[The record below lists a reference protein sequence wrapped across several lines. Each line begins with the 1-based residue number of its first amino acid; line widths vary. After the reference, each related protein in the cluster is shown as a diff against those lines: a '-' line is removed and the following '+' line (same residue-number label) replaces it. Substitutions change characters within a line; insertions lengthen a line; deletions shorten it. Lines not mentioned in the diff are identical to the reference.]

1 VDKSGCCKDLVLL
14 AVSSGN
20 LHQRGVKI
28 ERGAMRDIR
37 GDLQERATLVDGQ
50 IRSAYAR
57 FEEAVRQ
64 LELERD
70 KRIGELKSDLVVIEK
85 FLELEQRY
93 SGKASPA
100 SYLPLEIK
108 LSPEV
113 KSPLLSL
120 ADSFLRMLN
129 ERGPMSK
136 HELIEFAV
144 QEGYFADAEL
154 ALQSVHPMLVNM
166 VRSEQIREVRSGV
179 FATSDYSEFGKLPN
193 SDYSPPSPQVIKLR
207 GAM

>member
-1 VDKSGCCKDLVLL
+1 
-14 AVSSGN
+14 
-20 LHQRGVKI
+20 
-28 ERGAMRDIR
+28 MRDIR
-37 GDLQERATLVDGQ
+37 SDLQERATLVDEN

-64 LELERD
+64 FELERD
-70 KRIGELKSDLVVIEK
+70 EKIGELRSDLAVIEK
-85 FLELEQRY
+85 FLELEQRF
-93 SGKASPA
+93 SDSWSAQSH
-100 SYLPLEIK
+100 LPLEIT

-120 ADSFLRMLN
+120 AESFLRMLN
-129 ERGPMSK
+129 ERGPMAK

-144 QEGYFADAEL
+144 RDGYFADAEL

-166 VRSEQIREVRSGV
+166 LRSEQIREVRNGV
-179 FATSDYSEFGKLPN
+179 FAASNYSGLGKLAN
-193 SDYSPPSPQVIKLR
+193 SDHSPPLTQVIKLR